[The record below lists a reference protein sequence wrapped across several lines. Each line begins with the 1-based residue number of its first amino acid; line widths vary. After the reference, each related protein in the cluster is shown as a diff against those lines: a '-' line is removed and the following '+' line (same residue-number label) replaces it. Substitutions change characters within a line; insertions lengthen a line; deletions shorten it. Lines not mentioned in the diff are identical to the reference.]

1 MDVCSYKLFVPCT
14 SSSPNYYLPFKKEI
28 VPVIQTYEVT
38 VLIYISKVWKTWLL
52 RDERGEG
59 SYRGSAASKKS

>member
-1 MDVCSYKLFVPCT
+1 MDVCSYKLFLVPRALLT
-14 SSSPNYYLPFKKEI
+14 IIYHFKKEI

-52 RDERGEG
+52 RDERGEV
-59 SYRGSAASKKS
+59 SYRVSAASKKS